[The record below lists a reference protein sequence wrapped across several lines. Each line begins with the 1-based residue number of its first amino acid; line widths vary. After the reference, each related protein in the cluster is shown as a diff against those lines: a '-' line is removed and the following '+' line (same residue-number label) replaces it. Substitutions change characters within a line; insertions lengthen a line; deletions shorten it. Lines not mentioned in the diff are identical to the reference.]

1 MQFSKNM
8 LFSYKIAPNCV
19 KLILLV
25 SRNYHYASTSHHS
38 LSSLSIDFLRK
49 ISALSVYPNFISLS
63 ILTLRVNLSK
73 LNNVGDQ
80 SVDLV

>member
-8 LFSYKIAPNCV
+8 LFFYKIAPNFV

-38 LSSLSIDFLRK
+38 FSLLSIDFLRK
-49 ISALSVYPNFISLS
+49 IYTKTSAKLVYPNFKSLS
-63 ILTLRVNLSK
+63 ILTFES
-73 LNNVGDQ
+73 
-80 SVDLV
+80 

>member
-8 LFSYKIAPNCV
+8 LFFYKIVPNFV

-38 LSSLSIDFLRK
+38 FSLLFIDFIRK
-49 ISALSVYPNFISLS
+49 IDES
-63 ILTLRVNLSK
+63 
-73 LNNVGDQ
+73 
-80 SVDLV
+80 

>member
-8 LFSYKIAPNCV
+8 LFFYKIATNFV

-38 LSSLSIDFLRK
+38 FSFLSIDFIKKNMVETRRFELLTPCLQGRC
-49 ISALSVYPNFISLS
+49 SPN
-63 ILTLRVNLSK
+63 
-73 LNNVGDQ
+73 
-80 SVDLV
+80 

>member
-8 LFSYKIAPNCV
+8 LFFYKIAPNYV

-38 LSSLSIDFLRK
+38 LSSLFIDFLRK
-49 ISALSVYPNFISLS
+49 ISALSVYPNINCLS
-63 ILTLRVNLSK
+63 ILTFES
-73 LNNVGDQ
+73 
-80 SVDLV
+80 

>member
-8 LFSYKIAPNCV
+8 LFFYKIAPNFV

-38 LSSLSIDFLRK
+38 FSLLSNDFLRK
-49 ISALSVYPNFISLS
+49 IDSLLFREMVETRRFELLTPCLQGRCSPN
-63 ILTLRVNLSK
+63 
-73 LNNVGDQ
+73 
-80 SVDLV
+80 